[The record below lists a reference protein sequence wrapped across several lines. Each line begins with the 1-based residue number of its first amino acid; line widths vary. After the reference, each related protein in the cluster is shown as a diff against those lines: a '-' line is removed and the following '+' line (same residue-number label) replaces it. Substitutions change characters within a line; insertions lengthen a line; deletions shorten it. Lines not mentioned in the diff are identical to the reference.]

1 MSRRNRPTKTNEQ
14 IRNKQVAL
22 VLAVLEK
29 DIENFRLT
37 IEKKMN
43 SCKNFLGF

>member
-1 MSRRNRPTKTNEQ
+1 MSRRHRPAKTNKQ

-22 VLAVLEK
+22 VLVELEK

-37 IEKKMN
+37 IEKNDKQ
-43 SCKNFLGF
+43 L